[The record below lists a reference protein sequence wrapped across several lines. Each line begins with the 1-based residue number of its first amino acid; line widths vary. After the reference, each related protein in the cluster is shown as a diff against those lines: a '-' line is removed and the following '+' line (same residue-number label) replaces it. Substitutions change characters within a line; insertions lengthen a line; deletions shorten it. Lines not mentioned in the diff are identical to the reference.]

1 MLKKIGA
8 LSACGLLAAI
18 LGAAPANAAVV
29 VYSGYDVSATNLSN
43 KPNADAAHNA
53 YLAATAG
60 LAETFL
66 ATFEGAPLGNTT
78 SFNLGGGGTMT
89 GAANGGVPQVFRN
102 ALQCQYALC
111 GGNTTVGGNT
121 YLGIVGGNVT
131 FTFARPIQAFG
142 AYFVGAQV
150 PGMTLTFN
158 DGSSQAIDVPGF
170 FGADYV
176 GFTDFGRS
184 ISQVTF
190 NARSDIMAIDDVTF
204 SLASAAPEPASWA
217 LMIGG
222 FGLAGCAL
230 RTRRQML
237 SA

>member
-1 MLKKIGA
+1 MWNKIGA
-8 LSACGLLAAI
+8 LSACGLLSAI
-18 LGAAPANAAVV
+18 LCGAPANAAVV
-29 VYSGYDVSATNLSN
+29 IYSGYDVSAQNLN
-43 KPNADAAHNA
+43 TKPNADAAHNA

-60 LAETFL
+60 VANAFTSS
-66 ATFEGAPLGNTT
+66 FEGTTPGNLT
-78 SFNLGGGGTMT
+78 SFDLGGGGVMT
-89 GAANGGVPQVFRN
+89 GAANGGTPQVFRN
-102 ALQCQYALC
+102 QLQCQYALC

-121 YLGIVGGNVT
+121 YLGVTGGSVT
-131 FTFARPIQAFG
+131 FTFLKPIQSFG
-142 AYFVGAQV
+142 AYFTGAQF

-158 DGSSQAIDVPGF
+158 DGSAQSIEVPGL

-184 ISQVTF
+184 ISKITF
-190 NARSDIMAIDDVTF
+190 NAKTDFMAIDDVTF
-204 SLASAAPEPASWA
+204 TLSPAPEPASWA
-217 LMIGG
+217 LMIAG